1 MQQVLLKAR
10 GTIRVDSSK
19 SRIVVE
25 MGSDILDYYHF
36 FISKTYWIR
45 LQKPLHGAHI
55 SIALASKHKKV
66 NWQRAEYYD
75 GEEIEFEYDPYLIR
89 GGYTKGFIMFYLK
102 VYSEAIDKIKKELN
116 IVDSEG
122 YRGLHLTIGNTLK
135 SGSKPLLYW
144 PELITIKN

>member
-1 MQQVLLKAR
+1 MLKAR
-10 GTIRVDSSK
+10 GTIKVESKK

-25 MGSDILDYYHF
+25 TGSGILDFYEW
-36 FISKTYWIR
+36 FIRKKYWIR

-102 VYSEAIDKIKKELN
+102 VYSETIDKLKKELN
-116 IVDSEG
+116 IVDSDG
-122 YRGLHLTIGNTLK
+122 YRGLHLTIGQSGK
-135 SGSKPLLYW
+135 GGSKPLLYW
-144 PELITIKN
+144 PELITIKK

>member
-1 MQQVLLKAR
+1 MLKAK
-10 GTIRVDSSK
+10 GTIKVESKK

-25 MGSDILDYYHF
+25 TGSGIIDFYESLIL
-36 FISKTYWIR
+36 KEYWIQ

-55 SIALASKHKKV
+55 TITNPTHHKNV

-75 GEEIEFEYDPYLIR
+75 GGEIEFEYDPYLIQ

-102 VYSEAIDKIKKELN
+102 VYSEELDKMKKELN
-116 IVDSEG
+116 IVDSDS
-122 YRGLHLTIGNTLK
+122 YRGLHITVANGKFGNVH
-135 SGSKPLLYW
+135 PWW